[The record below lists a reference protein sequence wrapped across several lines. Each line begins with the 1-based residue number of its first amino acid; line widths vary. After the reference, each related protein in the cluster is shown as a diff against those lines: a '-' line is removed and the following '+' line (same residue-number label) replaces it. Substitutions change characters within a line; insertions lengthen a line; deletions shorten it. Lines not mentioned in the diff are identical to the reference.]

1 MLRQITTTLMLLFAV
16 FVITTEGNAEMADS
30 FLAWLGEGIEELRSL
45 IDASIGS
52 PAVEAAA

>member
-1 MLRQITTTLMLLFAV
+1 MLLFAV